1 MNGGGRYAKNSMRI
15 FFFFFWLIL
24 GYSLVI
30 TACGGAK
37 EEPPDDTMQ
46 SMSPQQIMIT
56 STTPGTDSIAVTWAL
71 DTNSTGENVVGVVA
85 VLQEA
90 ALTPANACENVPANV
105 AAHARD
111 GSGEASGT
119 SGSTTYMASNS
130 TSGTLTFGSLAAS
143 TMYSIAVCSVS
154 VMKIRGDGTGGTAHS
169 AVVTSV
175 TTNSTTPPPPGSPPQ
190 QIMITST
197 TPGTDSIAVTWALE
211 AGSTGE
217 NVVGVVAVLQEAA
230 LTPESACENVPANV
244 TAHARGGSGEA
255 SGRSGSTTYM
265 ASNSDSGTLTISNS
279 GSLAAST
286 MYSIAVC
293 SVSVMK
299 IRGDGTGGTA
309 HSAVVTSV
317 TTNSTTPPPPGSP
330 PQQIMIT
337 STTPDTDS
345 IAVTWALDANSTGEN
360 VVGVVAVLQEAA
372 LTDVSACENVP
383 ANVAAHARDG
393 SGEASGRS
401 GSTTYMASNSTSG
414 TLTFDGLAAR
424 TMYSIAVCSVSA
436 MKIRGDGN
444 ADRDD
449 GHAVVRSVTTNSTT
463 PPPPGSPP
471 QQIMITSTTPD
482 TDSIAVT
489 WALDANSTGENVVGV
504 VAVLQEAAL
513 TDVSACENVPANV
526 AAHARDGS
534 GEASGRSGSAMYMAS
549 NSNSGT
555 LTFGSLAASTMYSIA
570 VCSVSAMK
578 IRGDGNADRDDGHA
592 VVRSVMTED
601 LLTFPKQVMVPRP
614 TFTPGSPPTITVR
627 WSANTSSSGAPVI
640 GVVAALKVQ
649 TGSEASLSETDA
661 CDLTPVLTNLL
672 LTRARGTSSQN
683 LDSLENSGVTYIADN
698 RDGASEVMFSFSIS
712 GLTGNALYSIAV
724 CSVSAEYI
732 RGDGNSDGDNAHAVV
747 YGGIGVTRELP
758 VKQIEVTTTNTA
770 NTITVNWAVSA
781 AAVDS
786 HQDVQGVV
794 AALREVGGTTVAL
807 NPSTACSLTD
817 GDGGATAV
825 SRVTGYARTGTGT
838 ASSSGGEL
846 GAMVMAQNNADD
858 DGDSDPDNMGSLTFT
873 GLRPTTTYSIVVCA
887 VSMFNIRGDGNDVLM
902 DDDAVLV
909 DPSVTTSMLRF
920 PKQVTVPMPVFTI
933 GSSLINVRWSA
944 NTGSSGEDVQGVVA
958 ALKAQT
964 GSEASLNQT
973 NACENVP
980 MAISDH
986 ARGASTSNPSRPM
999 TSGGVTYI
1007 ADNRDGAS
1015 EVMLSFSGP
1024 TDTTTY
1030 SLAVC
1035 SVSAGSIR
1043 GDGNSDGDNAHAV
1056 VYSGISATPQ
1066 LPVKQIEVTIT
1077 NTTNTITLNWAVSS
1091 SADDTHQDVVGVI
1104 ALLRRDND
1112 SDPQLDPGIDC
1123 KATDAVRRIIGHAR
1137 TGSGTASTNRLYPAP
1152 TTTFA
1157 ANHDSDNDGE
1167 GSLTFT
1173 RLRTDAKYFIVVCSV
1188 SANNIRGDDNDI
1200 LMDDDAIFLADS
1212 NSRPVRTGAR
1222 RPKQIQF
1229 APMSPAVRT
1238 STTITVGWSV
1248 DTTDAFSGE
1257 AVTGVVA
1264 VASTS
1269 ALNPVTACANAPASI
1284 FTHARSVSNTG
1295 TNPIRSNGHRYAAQ
1309 ENTDGDDSDTN
1320 PDNMGILTITG
1331 LTPKTSYYIAACSVS
1346 TGNIRGGDNG
1356 TVNQAIA
1363 ITSALETPG
1372 VVVLYKSESVLND
1385 ADDHARSGGDFSALA
1400 GNGDVGVDVCGVTD
1414 TTPNTA
1420 MSQTLGNWGASPAVA
1435 GSDYAGHTFYGS
1447 RNDITDDRG
1456 TADTADDVTVGGDF
1470 NNLPARLGVTDPGK
1484 REVWVYHVAKG
1495 STASHTWTAADT
1507 GAGETMPTV
1516 VNTGAFHKPST
1527 LTTLSELIALDS
1539 DGDYTNQ
1546 GKVKPVFQLLQNGS
1560 ETANSNFEH
1569 WSFTNVDGT
1578 FSGDTADCANG
1589 TDDPGT
1595 NATGKATFGRH
1606 HEDDNGYI
1614 GGSATTGNRND
1625 NCTASDKTVLCIA
1638 RQDSGF

>member
-1 MNGGGRYAKNSMRI
+1 MVIEDLKTITMNGGGRYAKNSMRI

-37 EEPPDDTMQ
+37 EEPPDDTMPPMQ

-56 STTPGTDSIAVTWAL
+56 STTPD
-71 DTNSTGENVVGVVA
+71 
-85 VLQEA
+85 
-90 ALTPANACENVPANV
+90 
-105 AAHARD
+105 
-111 GSGEASGT
+111 
-119 SGSTTYMASNS
+119 
-130 TSGTLTFGSLAAS
+130 
-143 TMYSIAVCSVS
+143 
-154 VMKIRGDGTGGTAHS
+154 
-169 AVVTSV
+169 
-175 TTNSTTPPPPGSPPQ
+175 
-190 QIMITST
+190 
-197 TPGTDSIAVTWALE
+197 TDSIAVTWALE
-211 AGSTGE
+211 TNSTGE

-244 TAHARGGSGEA
+244 AT
-255 SGRSGSTTYM
+255 
-265 ASNSDSGTLTISNS
+265 
-279 GSLAAST
+279 
-286 MYSIAVC
+286 
-293 SVSVMK
+293 
-299 IRGDGTGGTA
+299 
-309 HSAVVTSV
+309 
-317 TTNSTTPPPPGSP
+317 
-330 PQQIMIT
+330 
-337 STTPDTDS
+337 
-345 IAVTWALDANSTGEN
+345 
-360 VVGVVAVLQEAA
+360 
-372 LTDVSACENVP
+372 
-383 ANVAAHARDG
+383 HARDG

-401 GSTTYMASNSTSG
+401 GSTTYMASNDADGG
-414 TLTFDGLAAR
+414 TLTFGGLTAG
-424 TMYSIAVCSVSA
+424 TTYFLAVCSVSA
-436 MKIRGDGN
+436 AKIRGDGN
-444 ADRDD
+444 ADGGD
-449 GHAVVRSVTTNSTT
+449 AVITSVTT
-463 PPPPGSPP
+463 
-471 QQIMITSTTPD
+471 
-482 TDSIAVT
+482 
-489 WALDANSTGENVVGV
+489 
-504 VAVLQEAAL
+504 
-513 TDVSACENVPANV
+513 
-526 AAHARDGS
+526 DG
-534 GEASGRSGSAMYMAS
+534 
-549 NSNSGT
+549 
-555 LTFGSLAASTMYSIA
+555 LPTFS
-570 VCSVSAMK
+570 
-578 IRGDGNADRDDGHA
+578 
-592 VVRSVMTED
+592 
-601 LLTFPKQVMVPRP
+601 KQVMVPRP

-661 CDLTPVLTNLL
+661 CDLTPALTNLL
-672 LTRARGTSSQN
+672 LTHARGTSSQN

-846 GAMVMAQNNADD
+846 GAMVMAQNNT
-858 DGDSDPDNMGSLTFT
+858 DGDRDSDPDNMGSLTFT

-909 DPSVTTSMLRF
+909 DPSVTTSMLMF

-933 GSSLINVRWSA
+933 GSSFINFRWSA

-980 MAISDH
+980 MAISDY
-986 ARGASTSNPSRPM
+986 ARRASTSNPSRPM

-1035 SVSAGSIR
+1035 SVSARSIR

-1104 ALLRRDND
+1104 AILRLDND

-1123 KATDAVRRIIGHAR
+1123 RATDAVRKIIGHAR
-1137 TGSGTASTNRLYPAP
+1137 TGTGTASTNRRYPVP

-1173 RLRTDAKYFIVVCSV
+1173 GLRTDAKYFIVVCAV

-1212 NSRPVRTGAR
+1212 NLRPVRTGAR
-1222 RPKQIQF
+1222 RPKRIQF
-1229 APMSPAVRT
+1229 AQMSPAVRT

-1248 DTTDAFSGE
+1248 DTTDTFSGE

-1269 ALNPVTACANAPASI
+1269 ALAAGTACQNAPASI
-1284 FTHARSVSNTG
+1284 LTHARPSVTDSG
-1295 TNPIRSNGHRYAAQ
+1295 TNPITSSGITYAAQ
-1309 ENTDGDDSDTN
+1309 ENADGDDSDTN
-1320 PDNMGILTITG
+1320 PDNMGTLTFTG

-1346 TGNIRGGDNG
+1346 TGNIRGDNG
-1356 TVNQAIA
+1356 GTADQAVA

-1527 LTTLSELIALDS
+1527 PTTLPELIALDS

-1625 NCTASDKTVLCIA
+1625 NCTASDKTVLCIV